1 MLQITKQT
9 VDIVTRHRNALF
21 LSGFSI
27 ATFALGIDNR
37 ESVAAESTK
46 CANLSEI
53 KERVIEL
60 YCINGRKGDDSR
72 EGSDRRVQRRW
83 GGKRKIRREK
93 GGAYNSQSN
102 FIRNVAQLDTVKS
115 HNFDRDLRA

>member
-1 MLQITKQT
+1 VLQITKQT

-27 ATFALGIDNR
+27 GAFALGIDNR
-37 ESVAAESTK
+37 ESVATESTK

-53 KERVIEL
+53 RERVIEL
-60 YCINGRKGDDSR
+60 YSINGRTGDSSR

-83 GGKRKIRREK
+83 GGKERLGERK
-93 GGAYNSQSN
+93 GGVYNSQSN
-102 FIRNVAQLDTVKS
+102 FIRNVAQLDTLKS